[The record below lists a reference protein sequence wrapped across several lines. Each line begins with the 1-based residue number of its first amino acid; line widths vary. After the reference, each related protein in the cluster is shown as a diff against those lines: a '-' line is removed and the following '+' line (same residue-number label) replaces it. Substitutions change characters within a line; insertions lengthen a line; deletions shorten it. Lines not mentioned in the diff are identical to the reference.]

1 MRRRED
7 RMKEERNYRR
17 QVWDMAKEELKQ
29 AEEKEKEKKRL
40 YDEKLKD

>member
-1 MRRRED
+1 
-7 RMKEERNYRR
+7 
-17 QVWDMAKEELKQ
+17 MAKEELKQ